1 MDDSI
6 LDPFQL
12 KKRKRV
18 EAIKNMLAKLK
29 EVELRVF
36 MAKIRVN
43 CGIDK
48 VTIRK
53 YLGALETANYIEIKD
68 GLIKWIGEGKLK

>member
-1 MDDSI
+1 M
-6 LDPFQL
+6 
-12 KKRKRV
+12 
-18 EAIKNMLAKLK
+18 EAIMNMLTKLK

-36 MAKIRVN
+36 IANVCVN

-48 VTIRK
+48 VTVRK

-68 GLIKWIGEGKLK
+68 GLIKWSV